1 MASLTTQI
9 VGGPVLVCPS
19 SDLTGAALLHVKLRF
34 PVCALR
40 TTGYQVLGV
49 EVEVES
55 WWVGYTASGF
65 VATLCAQPPPPL
77 AGRAV
82 LAFAK
87 SPTVA
92 FLVPRDSYLQERAQD
107 LRRTLDVA
115 DAVRLLGSMPWMGHV
130 GVEEAAAMA
139 FRCRRLA
146 LPRGAVAL
154 REGAGVCVC
163 VFCVRVRAWL

>member
-1 MASLTTQI
+1 M
-9 VGGPVLVCPS
+9 
-19 SDLTGAALLHVKLRF
+19 
-34 PVCALR
+34 
-40 TTGYQVLGV
+40 
-49 EVEVES
+49 
-55 WWVGYTASGF
+55 
-65 VATLCAQPPPPL
+65 
-77 AGRAV
+77 

-92 FLVPRDSYLQERAQD
+92 FLVPRDNYLQERAQD
-107 LRRTLDVA
+107 LRRSLDVA

-154 REGAGVCVC
+154 REGAG
-163 VFCVRVRAWL
+163 A